1 MKLLT
6 VLLLLSSCAFAQ
18 DLQPTPS
25 ATLGAGKMR
34 IFVKGNNPTAT
45 VVREELQQ
53 IPIRQAAYLVKH
65 PNKKFTYCLEA
76 VEGPDSADATL
87 DVDSVIVAAGMG
99 FKQLSSSANL
109 TGRDG
114 NLIWTWVGD
123 GSKAKDAAMFLIY
136 NLETAVCK
144 K

>member
-18 DLQPTPS
+18 DLQPTP
-25 ATLGAGKMR
+25 TTGKIR
-34 IFVKGNNPTAT
+34 VFVQGNNPTAN

-53 IPIRQAAYLVKH
+53 IPIRLAARLAKH
-65 PNKKFTYCLEA
+65 PNKKSTWCLEA
-76 VEGPDSADATL
+76 VEEPASADATL
-87 DVDSVIVAAGMG
+87 DVDSVIVAAGGG

-109 TGRDG
+109 TDHDG
-114 NLIWTWVGD
+114 NLIWVWTGD
-123 GSKAKDAAMFLIY
+123 GSKAEDAAMSLIY
-136 NLETAVCK
+136 NLKTTVCK